1 MKPLLGLCRL
11 VDRVNVF
18 VGRAVSWLLLAAIFV
33 SAGNAI
39 IRKIAPAYT
48 SNAWLELQW
57 YLFSGGFLL
66 AAAYTLF
73 KGEHVKIDL
82 VYGRFT
88 RRTQVW
94 IEVFG
99 TLVFLLP
106 YCLVTIL
113 LVWPVVESKILS
125 GEHSPNPGGLLMW
138 PVWILIPIGFI
149 LLGLQGL
156 SELVKRLAFL
166 AGAGPDPGAEADE
179 ATADIATAH

>member
-1 MKPLLGLCRL
+1 MSLLLGLCRI
-11 VDRVNVF
+11 VDRVNAF

-39 IRKIAPAYT
+39 IRKLAPAYT

-57 YLFSGGFLL
+57 YLFSGAFLL

-73 KGEHVKIDL
+73 RGEHVKIDL
-82 VYGRFT
+82 IYGRFS

-99 TLVFLLP
+99 TLLFLLP
-106 YCLVTIL
+106 YCLFTIV

-149 LLGLQGL
+149 LLGLQGV
-156 SELVKRLAFL
+156 SELIKRIAFL
-166 AGAGPDPGAEADE
+166 AGAGPDPGGEERGAEAE
-179 ATADIATAH
+179 VATAH